1 MSKPNPKPKRRYK
14 RYSSQFKREA
24 LLRAS
29 EEGMTDKAVCDELG
43 VSTRQFRRWRDEL
56 ALLGKE
62 AFPGTGVTR
71 DQERVHRRAGGF
83 DGDDRGV
90 GIPAQIAHIRVVA

>member
-1 MSKPNPKPKRRYK
+1 MTKPKRYK
-14 RYSSQFKREA
+14 RFGSEFKREA
-24 LLRAS
+24 IMRAS

-62 AFPGTGVTR
+62 AFRGLFVSL
-71 DQERVHRRAGGF
+71 DFQAF
-83 DGDDRGV
+83 DGAATKPGNLIDQAFRIDKHV
-90 GIPAQIAHIRVVA
+90 GFTRLAFGQL

>member
-1 MSKPNPKPKRRYK
+1 MTKPKRYK
-14 RYSSQFKREA
+14 RFSSEFKREA
-24 LLRAS
+24 ILRAS
-29 EEGMTDKAVCDELG
+29 EEGMTDKTVCDELG

-71 DQERVHRRAGGF
+71 DQEVSALKRELARVRKERDFLKEAAAYF
-83 DGDDRGV
+83 AR
-90 GIPAQIAHIRVVA
+90 QLK

>member
-1 MSKPNPKPKRRYK
+1 MTKPKRYK
-14 RYSSQFKREA
+14 RFSSEFKREA
-24 LLRAS
+24 IMRAS

-62 AFPGTGVTR
+62 AFPDTGVTR
-71 DQERVHRRAGGF
+71 DQE
-83 DGDDRGV
+83 
-90 GIPAQIAHIRVVA
+90 